1 MSQGP
6 DAESLKLEAPEPAN
20 NHICAELARLLG
32 FRLDECQEACDEL
45 HGWTLKDELNQPTD
59 KVLWFYPI
67 ENTVNLE
74 NDKGNTIGI
83 YKLNITLTQL

>member
-1 MSQGP
+1 MST
-6 DAESLKLEAPEPAN
+6 ESKSEPLKLEPPEPAN

-32 FRLDECQEACDEL
+32 FRLGECQEACDEL
-45 HGWTLKDELNQPTD
+45 HGWTLKDECNQPTD

-74 NDKGNTIGI
+74 NDNGNTIGI

>member
-1 MSQGP
+1 MSS
-6 DAESLKLEAPEPAN
+6 ESKSEQFKLEPPEPAN

-32 FRLDECQEACDEL
+32 FRLDRFQEACDEL

-59 KVLWFYPI
+59 KSLWFFPV
-67 ENTVNLE
+67 ENTVHID
-74 NDKGNTIGI
+74 NDEGNRLAI